1 MPRLSYRRVGGLR
14 FIRIGFLVFSFCVS
28 RRPTA
33 IDLDA
38 VEAEIAKRDAVPAPM
53 PPAF

>member
-1 MPRLSYRRVGGLR
+1 MNTLTYAELQALRSRAHDEARRLAYS
-14 FIRIGFLVFSFCVS
+14 
-28 RRPTA
+28 T